1 MRFVN
6 REKEIDILRD
16 TRILSKRKL
25 FSIAIW
31 GLRRV
36 GKTRMMLEFMKDTD
50 MYFFVNKDKT
60 SLSLLDEYE
69 FYLKNANIINE
80 LEKLNSWDDFFKVL
94 FERYEGIVAFDEF
107 QNFFYVD
114 KSVFGTLQKYIDLNE
129 DKKGLLL
136 FFTGSTTGLIKKLFL
151 DSKQPLYGRIK
162 RHMHLKPMSFE
173 NIVDM
178 CRELGITELSDIIKI
193 YAVAGGYPR
202 YYIAVEDENLKDV
215 SFENII
221 DRFFFV
227 ENAIF
232 EDEIMSILSLEFG
245 KRSGVY
251 YDILT
256 AVASGCT
263 RISEIA
269 SFLRKKETDLTRQTY
284 ELVHYFNILNYEEQV
299 IGNKKLLYI
308 DHPLMD
314 FWFRFFYKNISDY
327 KRRNTSFVEKTK
339 RSINNHIGKR
349 FEIISR
355 EFLIDKNK
363 IPFKYHT
370 IGRQWGKIKDA
381 TKGQNTYEI
390 DIVALNSDS
399 KDILFIE
406 CKWKDLSTQQAEN
419 ILYDLQKK
427 SKFVDWNNDVRKEHF
442 GLIAKSIY
450 RKAVL
455 RARGFII
462 FDLDDFN

>member
-1 MRFVN
+1 MRFIN
-6 REKEIDILRD
+6 REKEINTLEDARV
-16 TRILSKRKL
+16 LSKRKL
-25 FSIAIW
+25 FSVAIW

-60 SLSLLDEYE
+60 SISLLDEYE
-69 FYLKNANIINE
+69 TYLRNAKIINE
-80 LEKLNSWDDFFKVL
+80 LEKLNSWDDLFSVL

-107 QNFFYVD
+107 QNFLSVD
-114 KSVFGTLQKYIDLNE
+114 RSVFGTLQKYIDLNE

-162 RHMHLKPMSFE
+162 RQMHLKPMSFK
-173 NIVDM
+173 NIIDM
-178 CRELGITELSDIIKI
+178 CRELNITDISEIVKL

-202 YYIAVEDENLKDV
+202 YYVAIEDENLNNA
-215 SFENII
+215 SFENIV

-232 EDEIMSILSLEFG
+232 EDEVMSILSLEFG

-256 AVASGCT
+256 AVASGST

-269 SFLRKKETDLTRQTY
+269 SFLTKKETDLTRQIH
-284 ELVHYFNILNYEEQV
+284 ELVHHFNILNYEEQV

-314 FWFRFFYKNISDY
+314 FWFRFFYKNNSDY
-327 KRRNTSFVEKTK
+327 KRRNPRFVENTK
-339 RSINNHIGKR
+339 ININNHIGKR
-349 FEIISR
+349 FEIICR
-355 EFLIDKNK
+355 EFLIDQNK
-363 IPFKYHT
+363 IPFEYHK

-381 TKGQNTYEI
+381 PKGQNTYEI

-399 KDILFIE
+399 KEIVFIE
-406 CKWKDLSTQQAEN
+406 CKWKTLSLKQAEN
-419 ILYDLQKK
+419 ILYDLQEK
-427 SKFVDWNNDVRKEHF
+427 SKFVGWNNDERAEHF
-442 GLIAKSIY
+442 GIIAKNIIG
-450 RKAVL
+450 KDTL
-455 RARGFII
+455 RAKGFLV
-462 FDLDDFN
+462 FDLDDM

>member
-1 MRFVN
+1 MKFIN
-6 REKEIDILRD
+6 REKEINTLEDARA
-16 TRILSKRKL
+16 LSKRKL
-25 FSIAIW
+25 FSVAIW

-36 GKTRMMLEFMKDTD
+36 GKTRMMLKFMKDTD

-60 SLSLLDEYE
+60 SISLLDEYQT
-69 FYLKNANIINE
+69 YLRNANIINE
-80 LEKLNSWDDFFKVL
+80 LEKLNSWDDFFSVL

-107 QNFFYVD
+107 QNFLSVD
-114 KSVFGTLQKYIDLNE
+114 RSVFGTLQKHIDLNE
-129 DKKGLLL
+129 DKKKLLL

-162 RHMHLKPMSFE
+162 RRMHLEPMSFK

-178 CRELGITELSDIIKI
+178 CRELDITDPSEIVKL

-202 YYIAVEDENLKDV
+202 YYVAIEDENLSNA

-227 ENAIF
+227 ENATF
-232 EDEIMSILSLEFG
+232 EDEVMSILSLEFG

-256 AVASGCT
+256 AVASGST

-269 SFLRKKETDLTRQTY
+269 SFLTKKETDLTRQIH
-284 ELVHYFNILNYEEQV
+284 ELVHHFNILNYEEQV

-314 FWFRFFYKNISDY
+314 FWFRFFYKNNSDY
-327 KRRNTSFVEKTK
+327 KRRNPRFVENTK
-339 RSINNHIGKR
+339 NNINNHIGKR
-349 FEIISR
+349 FEIICR
-355 EFLIDKNK
+355 EFLTDQNK
-363 IPFKYHT
+363 IPFEHHK

-381 TKGQNTYEI
+381 PKGQNTYEI

-399 KDILFIE
+399 KEILFVE
-406 CKWKDLSTQQAEN
+406 CKWKNLSLKQAEN
-419 ILYDLQKK
+419 ILYNLQEK
-427 SKFVDWNNDVRKEHF
+427 SKFVGWNNDERVEQF
-442 GLIAKSIY
+442 GIIAKKIAE
-450 RKAVL
+450 KDIL
-455 RARGFII
+455 RAKGFLV
-462 FDLDDFN
+462 FDLDDM

>member
-6 REKEIDILRD
+6 REKEIQILEDIRL
-16 TRILSKRKL
+16 LAEKKL

-36 GKTRMMLEFMKDTD
+36 GKTRMMLEFMKETD

-60 SLSLLDEYE
+60 SISLLDEYE
-69 FYLKNANIINE
+69 TYLRNAKIINE
-80 LEKLNSWDDFFKVL
+80 LEKLSSWDDFFKVL
-94 FERYEGIVAFDEF
+94 FERYKGIIAFDEF
-107 QNFFYVD
+107 QNFLSVD
-114 KSVFGTLQKYIDLNE
+114 RSVFGTLQKYIDLNE
-129 DKKGLLL
+129 DKKGILL
-136 FFTGSTTGLIKKLFL
+136 FFSGSTTGLIKKLFL
-151 DSKQPLYGRIK
+151 DLKQPLYGRIK
-162 RHMHLKPMSFE
+162 RQMHLKPMSFE
-173 NIVDM
+173 NIIDM
-178 CRELGITELSDIIKI
+178 CRELDITELSDIIKL

-202 YYIAVEDENLKDV
+202 YYIAVEDENLRDL

-232 EDEIMSILSLEFG
+232 EDEVMSILSLEFG

-256 AVASGCT
+256 SVASGCT

-284 ELVHYFNILNYEEQV
+284 ELVHHFNILNYEEQV

-314 FWFRFFYKNISDY
+314 FWFRFFYKNVSDY
-327 KRRNTSFVEKTK
+327 KRRNPRFVENTK
-339 RSINNHIGKR
+339 RNINNHIGKR

-363 IPFKYHT
+363 IPFEYHT
-370 IGRQWGKIKDA
+370 VGRQWGKIKDA
-381 TKGQNTYEI
+381 PKGQNTYEI

-399 KDILFIE
+399 KEILFVE
-406 CKWKDLSTQQAEN
+406 CKWKDLSLKQAED
-419 ILYDLQKK
+419 ILIDLQEK
-427 SKFVDWNNDVRKEHF
+427 SKFIDWNNDVRKEHF
-442 GLIAKSIY
+442 GLIAKTIFD
-450 RKAVL
+450 KAIL
-455 RARGFII
+455 RARGFIV
-462 FDLDDFN
+462 FDLDDF

>member
-6 REKEIDILRD
+6 REKEIQILEDIRL
-16 TRILSKRKL
+16 LAERKL
-25 FSIAIW
+25 FSVAIW

-36 GKTRMMLEFMKDTD
+36 GKTRLMLEFMEDTD

-60 SLSLLDEYE
+60 SISLLDEYE
-69 FYLKNANIINE
+69 IYLRNDKIISE

-107 QNFFYVD
+107 QNFLSVD

-129 DKKGLLL
+129 EKKGILL
-136 FFTGSTTGLIKKLFL
+136 FFSGSTSGLIKKLFL
-151 DSKQPLYGRIK
+151 DLKQPLYGRIK
-162 RHMHLKPMSFE
+162 RKMHLKPMSFE
-173 NIVDM
+173 NIIDM
-178 CRELGITELSDIIKI
+178 CAELDITELSDIIKL

-202 YYIAVEDENLKDV
+202 YYVAVEDENLSDV
-215 SFENII
+215 SFEKII

-232 EDEIMSILSLEFG
+232 EDEVMSILSLEFG

-284 ELVHYFNILNYEEQV
+284 ELVHHFNILNYEEQV

-327 KRRNTSFVEKTK
+327 KRRNPRFVENTK
-339 RSINNHIGKR
+339 RNINNHIGKR

-363 IPFKYHT
+363 IPFEYHT
-370 IGRQWGKIKDA
+370 VGRQWGKIKGA
-381 TKGQNTYEI
+381 PKGQNTYEI

-399 KDILFIE
+399 KEILFVE
-406 CKWKDLSTQQAEN
+406 CKWKDLSLKQAED
-419 ILYDLQKK
+419 ILIDLEEK
-427 SKFVDWNNDVRKEHF
+427 SNFIDWNNDVRKEHF
-442 GLIAKSIY
+442 GLIAKTISDKDI
-450 RKAVL
+450 L
-455 RARGFII
+455 RARGFIV
-462 FDLDDFN
+462 FDLDDF

>member
-1 MRFVN
+1 MKFIN
-6 REKEIDILRD
+6 REKEINTLEDA
-16 TRILSKRKL
+16 RILSRRKL
-25 FSIAIW
+25 FSVAIW

-60 SLSLLDEYE
+60 SISLLDEYE
-69 FYLKNANIINE
+69 TYLRNAKIINE
-80 LEKLNSWDDFFKVL
+80 LEKLNSWDDFFNVL

-107 QNFFYVD
+107 QNFLSVD
-114 KSVFGTLQKYIDLNE
+114 RSVFGTLQKHIDLNE

-151 DSKQPLYGRIK
+151 DLKQPLYGRIK
-162 RHMHLKPMSFE
+162 RQMHLKPMSFK
-173 NIVDM
+173 NIIDM
-178 CRELGITELSDIIKI
+178 CSELGITDYSEIVKL

-202 YYIAVEDENLKDV
+202 YYVAIEDENLNNV
-215 SFENII
+215 SFENIV

-232 EDEIMSILSLEFG
+232 EDEVMSILSLEFG

-269 SFLRKKETDLTRQTY
+269 SFLTKKETDLTRQIH
-284 ELVHYFNILNYEEQV
+284 ELVHHFNILDYEEQV

-327 KRRNTSFVEKTK
+327 KRRNPRFVENTK
-339 RSINNHIGKR
+339 ININNHIGKR
-349 FEIISR
+349 FEMICR
-355 EFLIDKNK
+355 EFLIDQNK
-363 IPFKYHT
+363 IPFEYHK

-381 TKGQNTYEI
+381 PKGQNTYEI

-399 KDILFIE
+399 KEILSVE
-406 CKWKDLSTQQAEN
+406 CKWKTLSLKQAEN
-419 ILYDLQKK
+419 ILYDLQEK
-427 SKFVDWNNDVRKEHF
+427 SKFVGWNNDERAEHF
-442 GLIAKSIY
+442 GIIAKNITD
-450 RKAVL
+450 KDAL
-455 RARGFII
+455 RAKGFLV
-462 FDLDDFN
+462 FDLDDM

>member
-1 MRFVN
+1 MRFIN
-6 REKEIDILRD
+6 REKEINTLEDA
-16 TRILSKRKL
+16 RILSKIKL
-25 FSIAIW
+25 FSVAIW

-60 SLSLLDEYE
+60 SISLLDEYE
-69 FYLKNANIINE
+69 TYLRNAKIINE
-80 LEKLNSWDDFFKVL
+80 LEKLNSWDDLFSVL

-107 QNFFYVD
+107 QNFLSVD
-114 KSVFGTLQKYIDLNE
+114 RSVFGTLQKYIDLNE

-162 RHMHLKPMSFE
+162 RQMHLNPMSFK
-173 NIVDM
+173 NIIDM
-178 CRELGITELSDIIKI
+178 CRELDITELSEIVKL

-202 YYIAVEDENLKDV
+202 YYVAIEDENLNNV
-215 SFENII
+215 SFENIVE
-221 DRFFFV
+221 RLFFV

-232 EDEIMSILSLEFG
+232 EDEVMSILSLEFG

-256 AVASGCT
+256 AVASGST

-269 SFLRKKETDLTRQTY
+269 SFLTKKETDLTRQIH
-284 ELVHYFNILNYEEQV
+284 ELVHHFNILNYEEQV

-327 KRRNTSFVEKTK
+327 KRRNPRFVENTK
-339 RSINNHIGKR
+339 ININNHIGKR
-349 FEIISR
+349 FEIICR
-355 EFLIDKNK
+355 EFLTDQNK
-363 IPFKYHT
+363 IPFEYHK
-370 IGRQWGKIKDA
+370 IGRQWGRIKDA
-381 TKGQNTYEI
+381 PKGQNTYEI

-399 KDILFIE
+399 KEILFVE
-406 CKWKDLSTQQAEN
+406 CKWKDLSLKQAEN
-419 ILYDLQKK
+419 ILYDLQQK
-427 SKFVDWNNDVRKEHF
+427 SKFVGWNNDKRREHF
-442 GLIAKSIY
+442 GIIAKNITG
-450 RKAVL
+450 KDIL
-455 RARGFII
+455 RSKGFLV
-462 FDLDDFN
+462 FDLDDM

>member
-1 MRFVN
+1 MKFVN
-6 REKEIDILRD
+6 RKKEIDILKD
-16 TRILSKRKL
+16 TRSLSKRKL

-151 DSKQPLYGRIK
+151 DLKQPLYGRIK
-162 RHMHLKPMSFE
+162 RQMHLKPMSFE
-173 NIVDM
+173 NIIDM
-178 CRELGITELSDIIKI
+178 CGELDITELIDIIKI

-202 YYIAVEDENLKDV
+202 YYIAVEDENLKVV

-284 ELVHYFNILNYEEQV
+284 ELVHHFNILKYEEQV

-327 KRRNTSFVEKTK
+327 KRRNPVFIEKTK

-355 EFLIDKNK
+355 EFLINKNK
-363 IPFKYHT
+363 IPFEYHT
-370 IGRQWGKIKDA
+370 VGRQWGKIKNA
-381 TKGQNTYEI
+381 PKGQNTYEI

-406 CKWKDLSTQQAEN
+406 CKWKDLSLRQAEN
-419 ILYDLQKK
+419 ILNDLHEK
-427 SKFVDWNNDVRKEHF
+427 SKFVDWNNDVRMEHF

-450 RKAVL
+450 EKAAL
-455 RARGFII
+455 RERGFII
-462 FDLDDFN
+462 FDLDDF

>member
-1 MRFVN
+1 MRFIN
-6 REKEIDILRD
+6 REKEINTLEDA
-16 TRILSKRKL
+16 RILSKRKL

-36 GKTRMMLEFMKDTD
+36 GKTRMILEFMKDTD

-60 SLSLLDEYE
+60 SISLLDEYE
-69 FYLKNANIINE
+69 TYLRNAKIINE
-80 LEKLNSWDDFFKVL
+80 FEKLNSWDDLFNVL

-107 QNFFYVD
+107 QNFLSVD
-114 KSVFGTLQKYIDLNE
+114 RSVFGTLQKYIDLNE

-162 RHMHLKPMSFE
+162 RQMHLKPMSFK
-173 NIVDM
+173 NIIDM
-178 CRELGITELSDIIKI
+178 CRELDITELSDIIQL
-193 YAVAGGYPR
+193 YAIAGGYPR
-202 YYIAVEDENLKDV
+202 YYVAIEDENLNNV
-215 SFENII
+215 SFENIV

-232 EDEIMSILSLEFG
+232 EDEVMSILSLEFG

-269 SFLRKKETDLTRQTY
+269 SFLTKKETDLTRQIY
-284 ELVHYFNILNYEEQV
+284 ELVHHFNILNYEEQV

-327 KRRNTSFVEKTK
+327 KRRNPRFVENTK

-349 FEIISR
+349 FEIICR
-355 EFLIDKNK
+355 EFLIDQNK
-363 IPFKYHT
+363 IPFEYHK
-370 IGRQWGKIKDA
+370 IGRQWGRIKGA
-381 TKGQNTYEI
+381 PKGQNTYEI

-399 KDILFIE
+399 EEILFIE
-406 CKWKDLSTQQAEN
+406 CKWKDLTLKQAEN
-419 ILYDLQKK
+419 ILLDLQEK
-427 SKFVDWNNDVRKEHF
+427 SKFVGWNNDERKEHF
-442 GLIAKSIY
+442 GIVA
-450 RKAVL
+450 RKITDKAAL
-455 RARGFII
+455 RAKGFVV
-462 FDLDDFN
+462 FDLDNM

>member
-1 MRFVN
+1 MRFIN
-6 REKEIDILRD
+6 REKEIDILED
-16 TRILSKRKL
+16 TKVLSKRKL

-60 SLSLLDEYE
+60 SISLLDEYE
-69 FYLKNANIINE
+69 IYLRNAKIINE
-80 LEKLNSWDDFFKVL
+80 LEKLNNWDDFFKIL

-107 QNFFYVD
+107 QNFLSVD
-114 KSVFGTLQKYIDLNE
+114 RSVFGTLQKYIDLNE
-129 DKKGLLL
+129 GKRGLLF

-162 RHMHLKPMSFE
+162 RQMHLKPMSFE
-173 NIVDM
+173 NIIDM
-178 CRELGITELSDIIKI
+178 CGELHITELSDIIKL

-202 YYIAVEDENLKDV
+202 YYVAVEDENLKDV

-221 DRFFFV
+221 ERFFFV
-227 ENAIF
+227 ENAVF
-232 EDEIMSILSLEFG
+232 EDEVMSILSLEFG

-256 AVASGCT
+256 AIASGCT

-284 ELVHYFNILNYEEQV
+284 ELVHHFNILNYDEQV

-327 KRRNTSFVEKTK
+327 KRRNTKFVENTK
-339 RSINNHIGKR
+339 NSINNYIGRR
-349 FEIISR
+349 FEIICR
-355 EFLIDKNK
+355 EFLINKDK

-370 IGRQWGKIKDA
+370 VGRQWGKIKGA
-381 TKGQNTYEI
+381 PKGQNTYEI

-399 KDILFIE
+399 KDILFVE
-406 CKWKDLSTQQAEN
+406 CKWKYLTLKQAGK
-419 ILYDLQKK
+419 ILLDLQEM
-427 SKFVDWNNDVRKEHF
+427 SKFVDWNNNVRKEHF
-442 GLIAKSIY
+442 GLIAKKITG
-450 RKAVL
+450 KDKL
-455 RARGFII
+455 RAKGFTV
-462 FDLDDFN
+462 FDLDDF

>member
-1 MRFVN
+1 MKFIN
-6 REKEIDILRD
+6 REKEINTLEDARL
-16 TRILSKRKL
+16 LSKRKL
-25 FSIAIW
+25 FSVAIW

-60 SLSLLDEYE
+60 SISLLDEYE
-69 FYLKNANIINE
+69 TYLRNANIINE
-80 LEKLNSWDDFFKVL
+80 LEKLNSWDDFFNVL

-107 QNFFYVD
+107 QNFLSVD
-114 KSVFGTLQKYIDLNE
+114 RSVFGTLQKHIDLNE

-162 RHMHLKPMSFE
+162 RQIHLKPMSFKS
-173 NIVDM
+173 IIDM
-178 CRELGITELSDIIKI
+178 CSELGITDYSEIVKL
-193 YAVAGGYPR
+193 YAIAGGYPR
-202 YYIAVEDENLKDV
+202 YYVAIEDENLNNV
-215 SFENII
+215 SFENIVE
-221 DRFFFV
+221 RFFFV

-232 EDEIMSILSLEFG
+232 EDEVMSILSLEFG

-269 SFLRKKETDLTRQTY
+269 SFLTKKETDLTRQIH
-284 ELVHYFNILNYEEQV
+284 ELVHHFNILNYEEQV

-314 FWFRFFYKNISDY
+314 FWFRFFYKNNSDY
-327 KRRNTSFVEKTK
+327 KRRNPRFVENTK
-339 RSINNHIGKR
+339 ININNHIGKR
-349 FEIISR
+349 FEIICR
-355 EFLIDKNK
+355 EFLVNQNK
-363 IPFKYHT
+363 IPFEYHK

-381 TKGQNTYEI
+381 PKGQNTYEI

-399 KDILFIE
+399 KEILFVE
-406 CKWKDLSTQQAEN
+406 CKWKIMSLKQAEN
-419 ILYDLQKK
+419 ILHDLQEK
-427 SKFVDWNNDVRKEHF
+427 SKFVGWNNDKRKEHF
-442 GLIAKSIY
+442 GIIAKKISG
-450 RKAVL
+450 KGTL
-455 RARGFII
+455 RAKGFLV
-462 FDLDDFN
+462 FDLDDM

>member
-1 MRFVN
+1 MKFIN
-6 REKEIDILRD
+6 REKEINTLEDARA
-16 TRILSKRKL
+16 LSKRKL
-25 FSIAIW
+25 FSVAIW

-36 GKTRMMLEFMKDTD
+36 GKTRMMLKFMKDTD

-60 SLSLLDEYE
+60 SISLLDEYQT
-69 FYLKNANIINE
+69 YLRNANIINE
-80 LEKLNSWDDFFKVL
+80 LEKLNSWDDFFSVL

-107 QNFFYVD
+107 QNFLSVE
-114 KSVFGTLQKYIDLNE
+114 KSVFGTLQKHIDLNE
-129 DKKGLLL
+129 NKKNLLL

-162 RHMHLKPMSFE
+162 RRMHLEPMSFK

-178 CRELGITELSDIIKI
+178 CRELDITDPSEIVKL

-202 YYIAVEDENLKDV
+202 YYVAIEDENLSNA

-227 ENAIF
+227 ENATF
-232 EDEIMSILSLEFG
+232 EDEVMSILSLEFG

-256 AVASGCT
+256 AVASGST

-269 SFLRKKETDLTRQTY
+269 SFLTKKETDLTRQIH
-284 ELVHYFNILNYEEQV
+284 ELVHHFNILNYEEQV

-314 FWFRFFYKNISDY
+314 FWFRFFYKNNSDY
-327 KRRNTSFVEKTK
+327 KRRNPRFVENTK
-339 RSINNHIGKR
+339 ININNHIGKR
-349 FEIISR
+349 FEIICR
-355 EFLIDKNK
+355 EFLINQNK
-363 IPFKYHT
+363 IPFEYHK

-381 TKGQNTYEI
+381 PKGQNTYEI

-399 KDILFIE
+399 KEILFIE
-406 CKWKDLSTQQAEN
+406 CKWKTLSLKQAEN
-419 ILYDLQKK
+419 ILYDLQEK
-427 SKFVDWNNDVRKEHF
+427 SKFVGWNNDERAEHF
-442 GLIAKSIY
+442 GIIAKNITG
-450 RKAVL
+450 KDTL
-455 RARGFII
+455 RAKGFVV
-462 FDLDDFN
+462 FDLDDM

>member
-1 MRFVN
+1 MRFIN
-6 REKEIDILRD
+6 RGKEINTLEDARN
-16 TRILSKRKL
+16 LSKRKL

-60 SLSLLDEYE
+60 SISLLDEYE
-69 FYLKNANIINE
+69 TYLRNAKIINE
-80 LEKLNSWDDFFKVL
+80 LEKLNSWDDFFNVL
-94 FERYEGIVAFDEF
+94 FERYQGIVAFDEF
-107 QNFFYVD
+107 QNFLSVD

-129 DKKGLLL
+129 ERKDLLL

-162 RHMHLKPMSFE
+162 RQMHLKPMSFK
-173 NIVDM
+173 NIIDM
-178 CRELGITELSDIIKI
+178 CGELDITDFSEIVKL

-202 YYIAVEDENLKDV
+202 YYVAIEDENLSNA

-232 EDEIMSILSLEFG
+232 EDEVMSILSLEFG

-256 AVASGCT
+256 AVASGST

-269 SFLRKKETDLTRQTY
+269 SFLTKKETDLTRQIH
-284 ELVHYFNILNYEEQV
+284 ELVHHFNILNYEEQV

-327 KRRNTSFVEKTK
+327 KRRNPRFVENTK
-339 RSINNHIGKR
+339 ININNHIGKR
-349 FEIISR
+349 FEMICR
-355 EFLIDKNK
+355 EFLTDQNK
-363 IPFKYHT
+363 IPFEYHK

-381 TKGQNTYEI
+381 PKGQNTYEI

-399 KDILFIE
+399 KEILFVE
-406 CKWKDLSTQQAEN
+406 CKWKDLSLKQAEN
-419 ILYDLQKK
+419 ILYNLQEK
-427 SKFVDWNNDVRKEHF
+427 SKFVGWNNDEREDHF
-442 GLIAKSIY
+442 GIIAKNITG
-450 RKAVL
+450 KDAL
-455 RARGFII
+455 RSKGFLV
-462 FDLDDFN
+462 FDLDDM

>member
-6 REKEIDILRD
+6 REKEIQILEDIRL
-16 TRILSKRKL
+16 LAERKL

-60 SLSLLDEYE
+60 SISLLDEYE
-69 FYLKNANIINE
+69 TYLRNAKIINE

-107 QNFFYVD
+107 QNFLSVD

-129 DKKGLLL
+129 EKKGILL
-136 FFTGSTTGLIKKLFL
+136 FFSGSTSGLIKKLFL
-151 DSKQPLYGRIK
+151 DTKQPLYGRIK
-162 RHMHLKPMSFE
+162 RKMHLKPMSFE
-173 NIVDM
+173 NIIDM
-178 CRELGITELSDIIKI
+178 CAELDITELSDIIKL

-202 YYIAVEDENLKDV
+202 YYVAVEDENLSDV

-232 EDEIMSILSLEFG
+232 EDEVMSILSLEFG

-284 ELVHYFNILNYEEQV
+284 ELVHHFNILNYEEQV

-327 KRRNTSFVEKTK
+327 KRRNPKFVENTK
-339 RSINNHIGKR
+339 KNINNHIGKR

-363 IPFKYHT
+363 IPFEYHT
-370 IGRQWGKIKDA
+370 VGRQWGKIKGA
-381 TKGQNTYEI
+381 PKGQNTYEI

-399 KDILFIE
+399 KEILFVE
-406 CKWKDLSTQQAEN
+406 CKWKDLSLKQAEDV
-419 ILYDLQKK
+419 LFDLQEK
-427 SKFVDWNNDVRKEHF
+427 SKFIDWNNDVRKEHF
-442 GLIAKSIY
+442 GLIAKTISD
-450 RKAVL
+450 KAIL
-455 RARGFII
+455 RARGFIV
-462 FDLDDFN
+462 FDLDDF

>member
-6 REKEIDILRD
+6 REKEIQILEDIRL
-16 TRILSKRKL
+16 LAERKL
-25 FSIAIW
+25 FSVAIW

-36 GKTRMMLEFMKDTD
+36 GKTRLMLEFMEDTD

-60 SLSLLDEYE
+60 SISLLDEYE
-69 FYLKNANIINE
+69 IYLRNAKIISE

-107 QNFFYVD
+107 QNFLSVD

-129 DKKGLLL
+129 EKKGILL
-136 FFTGSTTGLIKKLFL
+136 FFSGSTSGLIKKLFL

-162 RHMHLKPMSFE
+162 RKMHLKPMSFE
-173 NIVDM
+173 NIIDM
-178 CRELGITELSDIIKI
+178 CAELDITELSDIIKL

-202 YYIAVEDENLKDV
+202 YYVAVEDENLSDV
-215 SFENII
+215 SFEKII

-232 EDEIMSILSLEFG
+232 EDEVMSILSLEFG

-284 ELVHYFNILNYEEQV
+284 ELVHHFNILNYEEQV

-327 KRRNTSFVEKTK
+327 KRRNPRFVENTK
-339 RSINNHIGKR
+339 RNINNHIGKR

-363 IPFKYHT
+363 IPFEYHT
-370 IGRQWGKIKDA
+370 VGRQWGKIKGA
-381 TKGQNTYEI
+381 PKGQNTYEI

-399 KDILFIE
+399 KEILFVE
-406 CKWKDLSTQQAEN
+406 CKWKDLSLKQAED
-419 ILYDLQKK
+419 ILIDLEEK
-427 SKFVDWNNDVRKEHF
+427 SNFIDWNNDVRKEHF
-442 GLIAKSIY
+442 GLIAKTISDKDI
-450 RKAVL
+450 L
-455 RARGFII
+455 RARGFIV
-462 FDLDDFN
+462 FDLDDF

>member
-1 MRFVN
+1 MRFIN
-6 REKEIDILRD
+6 RKKEIDILED
-16 TRILSKRKL
+16 TRVLSKRKL

-60 SLSLLDEYE
+60 SFSLLDEYE
-69 FYLKNANIINE
+69 IYLRNAKIINE

-107 QNFFYVD
+107 QNFLSVD
-114 KSVFGTLQKYIDLNE
+114 ISVFGTLQKYIDLNE
-129 DKKGLLL
+129 GKRGLLF

-162 RHMHLKPMSFE
+162 RQMHLKPMSFE
-173 NIVDM
+173 NIIDM
-178 CRELGITELSDIIKI
+178 CGELDIAELSDIIKL

-202 YYIAVEDENLKDV
+202 YYIALEDENLKNV

-227 ENAIF
+227 ENAVF
-232 EDEIMSILSLEFG
+232 EDEVMSILSLEFG

-284 ELVHYFNILNYEEQV
+284 ELVHHFNILNYDEQV

-327 KRRNTSFVEKTK
+327 KRRNPTFVENTK
-339 RSINNHIGKR
+339 NNINNHVGRR
-349 FEIISR
+349 FEIICR
-355 EFLIDKNK
+355 EFLINKDK

-370 IGRQWGKIKDA
+370 VGRQWGKIKGA
-381 TKGQNTYEI
+381 LKGQNTYEI

-399 KDILFIE
+399 KDILFVE
-406 CKWKDLSTQQAEN
+406 CKWKHLTLNQAGK
-419 ILYDLQKK
+419 ILLDLQEK
-427 SKFVDWNNDVRKEHF
+427 SKFVDWNNNVRKEHF
-442 GLIAKSIY
+442 GLIAKKITGKDKL
-450 RKAVL
+450 RVKGFAV
-455 RARGFII
+455 
-462 FDLDDFN
+462 FDLDDF

>member
-1 MRFVN
+1 MKFIN
-6 REKEIDILRD
+6 REKEIQILEDIGL
-16 TRILSKRKL
+16 LSKRKL
-25 FSIAIW
+25 FSVAIW

-36 GKTRMMLEFMKDTD
+36 GKTRLMLEFMEDTD
-50 MYFFVNKDKT
+50 IYFFVNNDKT
-60 SLSLLDEYE
+60 SISLLDEYE
-69 FYLKNANIINE
+69 IYLRNAKIISE

-107 QNFFYVD
+107 QNFLSVD

-129 DKKGLLL
+129 EKKGILL
-136 FFTGSTTGLIKKLFL
+136 FFSGSTSGLIKKLFL

-162 RHMHLKPMSFE
+162 RKMHLKPMSFE
-173 NIVDM
+173 NIIDM
-178 CRELGITELSDIIKI
+178 CTELDITELSDIIKL

-202 YYIAVEDENLKDV
+202 YYVAVEDENLSDV
-215 SFENII
+215 SFEKII

-232 EDEIMSILSLEFG
+232 EDEVMSILSLEFG

-284 ELVHYFNILNYEEQV
+284 ELVHHFNILNYEEQV

-327 KRRNTSFVEKTK
+327 KRRNPRFVENTK
-339 RSINNHIGKR
+339 RNINNHIGKR

-363 IPFKYHT
+363 IPFEYDT
-370 IGRQWGKIKDA
+370 IGRQWGKIKGA
-381 TKGQNTYEI
+381 PKGQNTYEI

-399 KDILFIE
+399 KEILFVE
-406 CKWKDLSTQQAEN
+406 CKWKDLSLKQAED
-419 ILYDLQKK
+419 ILIDLQEK
-427 SKFVDWNNDVRKEHF
+427 SKFIDWNNDVRKEHF
-442 GLIAKSIY
+442 GLIAKTISDKDI
-450 RKAVL
+450 L
-455 RARGFII
+455 RARGFIV
-462 FDLDDFN
+462 FDLDDFR

>member
-6 REKEIDILRD
+6 REKEIQILEDIRL
-16 TRILSKRKL
+16 LSNRKL

-36 GKTRMMLEFMKDTD
+36 GKTRLMLEFMEDTD

-60 SLSLLDEYE
+60 SISLLDEYE
-69 FYLKNANIINE
+69 IYLRNAKIINE

-107 QNFFYVD
+107 QNFLSLD

-129 DKKGLLL
+129 DKKGILLL
-136 FFTGSTTGLIKKLFL
+136 FSGSTSGLIKKLFL

-162 RHMHLKPMSFE
+162 RKMHLKPMSFE
-173 NIVDM
+173 NIIDM
-178 CRELGITELSDIIKI
+178 CAELDITELSDIIKL

-202 YYIAVEDENLKDV
+202 YYVAVEDENLSDV

-232 EDEIMSILSLEFG
+232 EDEVMSILSLEFG

-284 ELVHYFNILNYEEQV
+284 ELVHHFNILNYEEQV

-327 KRRNTSFVEKTK
+327 KRRNPRFVENTK
-339 RSINNHIGKR
+339 RNINNHVGKR
-349 FEIISR
+349 FEIICR
-355 EFLIDKNK
+355 EFLIEKNK
-363 IPFKYHT
+363 IPFEYHT
-370 IGRQWGKIKDA
+370 VGRQWGKIKDA
-381 TKGQNTYEI
+381 PKGQNTYEI

-399 KDILFIE
+399 KEILFVE
-406 CKWKDLSTQQAEN
+406 CKWKDLSLKQAEDV
-419 ILYDLQKK
+419 LFDLQEK

-442 GLIAKSIY
+442 GLIAKTISD
-450 RKAVL
+450 KAIL
-455 RARGFII
+455 RARGFVV
-462 FDLDDFN
+462 FDLDDF

>member
-25 FSIAIW
+25 FSITIW

-60 SLSLLDEYE
+60 SISLLDEYE
-69 FYLKNANIINE
+69 IYLKNANITNE
-80 LEKLNSWDDFFKVL
+80 FEKLNNWDDFFKVM

-107 QNFFYVD
+107 QNFLSVD

-162 RHMHLKPMSFE
+162 RQMHLKPMSFE
-173 NIVDM
+173 NIIDM
-178 CRELGITELSDIIKI
+178 CGELGITELSEIIKI

-339 RSINNHIGKR
+339 ISINNHIGKR
-349 FEIISR
+349 FEIVSR

-363 IPFKYHT
+363 IPFEYHT
-370 IGRQWGKIKDA
+370 VGRQWGKIKDA

-390 DIVALNSDS
+390 DIVALNTDS
-399 KDILFIE
+399 KDILFVE

-442 GLIAKSIY
+442 GLIAKFIY
-450 RKAVL
+450 GKDVL

>member
-1 MRFVN
+1 MRFIN
-6 REKEIDILRD
+6 REKEIEILKD

-60 SLSLLDEYE
+60 SISLLDEYE
-69 FYLKNANIINE
+69 IYLKNANIINE

-107 QNFFYVD
+107 QNFLSVD

-162 RHMHLKPMSFE
+162 RQMHLKPMSFE
-173 NIVDM
+173 NIIDM
-178 CRELGITELSDIIKI
+178 CGELDITELSDIIKI

-299 IGNKKLLYI
+299 IGNKRLLYI

-327 KRRNTSFVEKTK
+327 KRRNPGFVEKTK
-339 RSINNHIGKR
+339 TNINNHIGKR

-363 IPFKYHT
+363 IPFEYHT
-370 IGRQWGKIKDA
+370 VGRQWGKIKDA
-381 TKGQNTYEI
+381 PKGQNTYEI
-390 DIVALNSDS
+390 DIVALNPDS
-399 KDILFIE
+399 KDILFVE
-406 CKWKDLSTQQAEN
+406 CKWKDLSLRQAEN
-419 ILYDLQKK
+419 ILYDLQDK

-450 RKAVL
+450 EKAAL
-455 RARGFII
+455 RARGFVV
-462 FDLDDFN
+462 FDLDDF

>member
-1 MRFVN
+1 MRFIN
-6 REKEIDILRD
+6 REKEINTLKD

-25 FSIAIW
+25 FSVAIW

-50 MYFFVNKDKT
+50 MYFFVNKNKT
-60 SLSLLDEYE
+60 SISLLDEYE
-69 FYLKNANIINE
+69 TYLRNAKIINK
-80 LEKLNSWDDFFKVL
+80 LEKLNSWDDFFNVL

-107 QNFFYVD
+107 QNFLSVD
-114 KSVFGTLQKYIDLNE
+114 RSVFGTLQKYIDLNE
-129 DKKGLLL
+129 DKKGLLI

-162 RHMHLKPMSFE
+162 RQMHLKPMSFKS
-173 NIVDM
+173 IIDM
-178 CRELGITELSDIIKI
+178 CRELNITELSDIIKL
-193 YAVAGGYPR
+193 YAIAGGYPR
-202 YYIAVEDENLKDV
+202 YYVAIEDENLNDV
-215 SFENII
+215 SFENIVE
-221 DRFFFV
+221 RFFFV

-232 EDEIMSILSLEFG
+232 EDEVMSILSLEFG

-269 SFLRKKETDLTRQTY
+269 SFLTKKETDLTRQTY
-284 ELVHYFNILNYEEQV
+284 ELVHHFNILNYEEQV

-327 KRRNTSFVEKTK
+327 KRRNPRFVENTK

-349 FEIISR
+349 FEMICR
-355 EFLIDKNK
+355 EFLIDQNK
-363 IPFKYHT
+363 IPFEYHK
-370 IGRQWGKIKDA
+370 IGRQWGRIKDA
-381 TKGQNTYEI
+381 PKGQNTYEI

-399 KDILFIE
+399 KEILFVE
-406 CKWKDLSTQQAEN
+406 CKWKDLSLKQAEN

-427 SKFVDWNNDVRKEHF
+427 SKFVGWNNDERGEHF
-442 GLIAKSIY
+442 GIIAKNVTG
-450 RKAVL
+450 KDTL
-455 RARGFII
+455 RAKGFVV
-462 FDLDDFN
+462 FDLDDM